1 MANVIQIYDT
11 TLRDG
16 SQAEDISFSLEDK
29 LLIAQRLDEFGVD
42 YIEGG
47 WPNPTNPK
55 DLEFFSRASQETWKN
70 ARISSFG
77 STRRAA
83 NKPEEDAT
91 LNTLLGSETETVCI
105 FGKSWILHVTD
116 VLKIDLAENVRM
128 IEDSVAYLRSKDR
141 EVIYDAEHF
150 FDGYKADPDY
160 AIRTL
165 KAAEAG
171 GASCVVLCDT
181 NGGTL
186 PLEMVDILAD
196 VKKQVSCSFGIHSH
210 NDAGVG
216 VANALIAVE
225 EGAIQVQGSFN
236 GYGERCGNANLCTV
250 IPNIKLK
257 LNKQLKSGEN
267 LDELM
272 EFSRFISEVANVYHD
287 HRQPYVGES
296 AFAHKGGVH
305 IDAMSKSPASYEH
318 VEPGSVG
325 NQSRFLL
332 SEQSGTATVAAK
344 LDHLLPGVDKR
355 APRVIALLEEV
366 KSRENDGYIYEGA
379 EASFDILARRAL
391 QGFEDPFKL
400 IGFRTINRKTADNG
414 TEVEAIVKI
423 EVKGEKCYTVAE
435 GDGPVNALDGAL
447 RQALESEYP
456 VLNTVRLED
465 YKVRVL
471 SSGDGTAAKVR
482 VLIESSDRHRMWST
496 IGVSE
501 NIIDASWL
509 ALVDSLTYKLLID
522 GVIVGE
528 NALSDEDP
536 DEHKA
541 IA

>member
-1 MANVIQIYDT
+1 MSNVVQIYDT

-16 SQAEDISFSLEDK
+16 SQAEDIAFSLDDK
-29 LLIAQRLDEFGVD
+29 LLIAQRLDDFGVD
-42 YIEGG
+42 FIEGG

-55 DLEFFSRASQETWKN
+55 DLEFFKRAKAATFKN
-70 ARISSFG
+70 ASVTSFG
-77 STRRAA
+77 STRRASTR
-83 NKPEEDAT
+83 PEEDPT
-91 LNTLLGSETETVCI
+91 LNALLSSETETVCI
-105 FGKSWILHVTD
+105 FGKSWTLHVTD
-116 VLKIDLAENVRM
+116 VLRIDLDENVRL
-128 IEDSVAYLRSKDR
+128 IEDSVAYLRSRDR
-141 EVIYDAEHF
+141 DVIYDAEHF
-150 FDGYKADPDY
+150 FDGYKANPEY

-165 KAAEAG
+165 EAAEAG
-171 GASCVVLCDT
+171 GAGCVVLCDT

-186 PLEMVDILAD
+186 PLEMAEILKD
-196 VKKQVSCSFGIHSH
+196 VNARLEGPFGIHSH

-216 VANALIAVE
+216 VANAVVAVQA
-225 EGAIQVQGSFN
+225 GAIQVQGTFN

-250 IPNIKLK
+250 IPNIQLK
-257 LNKQLKSGEN
+257 LNKRLKSGEN

-305 IDAMSKSPASYEH
+305 IDAMSKAPASYEH
-318 VEPGSVG
+318 CEPGSVG

-355 APRVIALLEEV
+355 DARVVALLDEV
-366 KSRENDGYIYEGA
+366 KRRENQGYIYEGA

-400 IGFRTINRKTADNG
+400 IGFRTINRKSAEG
-414 TEVEAIVKI
+414 TEVEAIVKLD
-423 EVKGEKCYTVAE
+423 VNGELCHTVAE
-435 GDGPVNALDGAL
+435 GDGPVNALDAAL
-447 RQALESEYP
+447 RLALENEYP
-456 VLNTVRLED
+456 VIQTVRLED

-482 VLIESSDRHRMWST
+482 VLIESSDRHRVWST

-522 GVIVGE
+522 GVIGGE
-528 NALSDEDP
+528 SGSPTADVSDE
-536 DEHKA
+536 KA
-541 IA
+541 IV

>member
-1 MANVIQIYDT
+1 MSNVVQIYDT

-16 SQAEDISFSLEDK
+16 SQAEDIAFSLEDK
-29 LLIAQRLDEFGVD
+29 LLIAQRLDDFGVD

-55 DLEFFSRASQETWKN
+55 DLEFFKRARATTFKN
-70 ARISSFG
+70 ARVTSFG
-77 STRRAA
+77 STRRAT
-83 NKPEEDAT
+83 NKPEDDAT
-91 LNTLLGSETETVCI
+91 LTTLLESETETVCI
-105 FGKSWILHVTD
+105 FGKSWTLHVTD
-116 VLKIDLAENVRM
+116 VLRIDLDENVRM
-128 IEDSVAYLRSKDR
+128 VEDSVAYLKSQDR

-150 FDGYKADPDY
+150 FDGYKADADY
-160 AIRTL
+160 AIKTL

-186 PLEMVDILAD
+186 PLELTRILED
-196 VKKQVSCSFGIHSH
+196 VKSKISGPFGIHSH

-216 VANALIAVE
+216 VANAVVAVE
-225 EGAIQVQGSFN
+225 EGAIQVQGTFN
-236 GYGERCGNANLCTV
+236 GYGERCGNANLCSV
-250 IPNIKLK
+250 IPNVQLK
-257 LNKQLKSGEN
+257 LNRTLKSGEN

-305 IDAMSKSPASYEH
+305 IDAMAKAPTSYEH
-318 VEPGSVG
+318 CEPGSVG

-355 APRVIALLEEV
+355 DPRVIALLNEV
-366 KSRENDGYIYEGA
+366 KQRENQGYIFEGA
-379 EASFDILARRAL
+379 EASFDILARKAL
-391 QGFEDPFKL
+391 TGFDDPFKL
-400 IGFRTINRKTADNG
+400 IGFRTINRKTLDG
-414 TEVEAIVKI
+414 TEVEAIVKLD
-423 EVKGEKCYTVAE
+423 VNGEQCYTVAE
-435 GDGPVNALDGAL
+435 GDGPVNALDAAL
-447 RQALESEYP
+447 RLALETEYP
-456 VLNTVRLED
+456 SIKSVRLED

-482 VLIESSDRHRMWST
+482 VLIESSDSQRVWST

-509 ALVDSLTYKLLID
+509 ALVDGLTYKLLID
-522 GVIVGE
+522 GVIGSE
-528 NALSDEDP
+528 IDSDASTE
-536 DEHKA
+536 EA
-541 IA
+541 IV